1 MKQLIAISALMA
13 ALTSTP
19 AQGETETSPDTTI
32 GRFFELLEQFS
43 TDSED
48 MMEKFMQE
56 MGPAL
61 SQPQDT
67 ITDWS
72 NYSPPE
78 VLPNGD
84 IIIRRKPD
92 APREKP
98 LPEGTKE
105 I

>member
-1 MKQLIAISALMA
+1 MKRIILIPTLIATLASAP
-13 ALTSTP
+13 ALAETDST
-19 AQGETETSPDTTI
+19 TDSTI
-32 GRFFELLEQFS
+32 GRFFDLLEKFS

-48 MMEKFMQE
+48 IMQQFIDE

-61 SQPQDT
+61 TELQDT
-67 ITDWS
+67 ISDWS
-72 NYSPPE
+72 NYAAPE

-92 APREKP
+92 ASPEKS
-98 LPEGTKE
+98 LPKGTKE

>member
-1 MKQLIAISALMA
+1 MKRIIMIPALIATLASA
-13 ALTSTP
+13 P
-19 AQGETETSPDTTI
+19 AQAETDSTI
-32 GRFFELLEQFS
+32 GRFFDLLEKFS

-48 MMEKFMQE
+48 IMQQFLDE

-61 SQPQDT
+61 TELQDT
-67 ITDWS
+67 ISDWS
-72 NYSPPE
+72 NYAAPE

-92 APREKP
+92 APVEKQ
-98 LPEGTKE
+98 LPKGTKE

>member
-1 MKQLIAISALMA
+1 MILIPALMITLA
-13 ALTSTP
+13 SAP
-19 AQGETETSPDTTI
+19 AHAQEDSTI
-32 GRFFELLEQFS
+32 GRFLDLLNQFS

-48 MMEKFMQE
+48 IMQKFIDE

-61 SQPQDT
+61 TELQDT
-67 ITDWS
+67 ISDWS
-72 NYSPPE
+72 NYAAPE

-92 APREKP
+92 APVEKP
-98 LPEGTKE
+98 LPKGTKE

>member
-1 MKQLIAISALMA
+1 MKHTLIIPAIMA
-13 ALTSTP
+13 AMLCSP
-19 AQGETETSPDTTI
+19 AQAETDTTI
-32 GRFFELLEQFS
+32 GRFFELLERFS

-48 MMEKFMQE
+48 MMQQFIDE

-61 SQPQDT
+61 TELQDT
-67 ITDWS
+67 ISDWS
-72 NYSPPE
+72 NYAAPE

-92 APREKP
+92 AAPEKP
-98 LPEGTKE
+98 LPKGTKE